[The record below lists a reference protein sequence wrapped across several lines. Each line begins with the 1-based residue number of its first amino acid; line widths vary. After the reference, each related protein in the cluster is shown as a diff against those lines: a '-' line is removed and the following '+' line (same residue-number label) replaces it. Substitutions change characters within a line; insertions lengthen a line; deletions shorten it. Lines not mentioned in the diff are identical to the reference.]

1 MKKHIIQLTLVM
13 FCILLTGLTAIAQD
27 GEIVRITVHSPSL
40 EKNLFND
47 SPDRDVT
54 IYLPPSYDTDP
65 GMRYPVVYLLHGYSG
80 NDTLWTGGSY
90 INNGNIKDW
99 MKSWLKS
106 GKVKEMILVMPNSYN
121 IFMGSIYTNST
132 VTGNWAD
139 FIAKD
144 LVEYID
150 SHYRTLRQLESRA
163 VIGHSMGGYGGI
175 TFGMLFPE
183 VFGCMGGMAGVW
195 DTEDG
200 FNVDPSG
207 YAIASEIKNWA
218 EFNSADF
225 WIKGAFADATAH
237 APNPDNPP
245 FYCDF
250 PYIYTDT
257 QPKEMVKNQKAYDKF
272 MEHDLFVMLDRH
284 PDALKNMKAIYIDAG
299 INDQLIPVKYPRK
312 FHEKLNGLGISH
324 VYNEFSGDHTC
335 CVMNSTG
342 NALEVFSKAMAFEM
356 LTGVEP
362 KGKVAST
369 WGQIRR
375 RK

>member
-1 MKKHIIQLTLVM
+1 MKKRIIQSILVL
-13 FCILLTGLTAIAQD
+13 FCILLTVNYASAQD
-27 GEIVRITVHSPSL
+27 GKILRITVHSPSL
-40 EKNLFND
+40 EGNLFKD

-54 IYLPPSYDTDP
+54 VYLPPSYDNDP

-90 INNGNIKDW
+90 IKNGNIKDW
-99 MKSWLKS
+99 IKSWLKD

-121 IFMGSIYTNST
+121 IFMGSCYTNSSA
-132 VTGNWAD
+132 TGKWAD
-139 FIAKD
+139 YIAKD
-144 LVEYID
+144 LIEYID
-150 SHYRTLRQLESRA
+150 SHWALRQRESRA

-175 TFGMLFPE
+175 KLGMLYPE
-183 VFGCMGGMAGVW
+183 VFGCIGGMAGVW

-200 FNVDPSG
+200 FNVDPSS

-218 EFNSADF
+218 EFNSAGF
-225 WIKGAFADATAH
+225 WIKSSFSDAGAY

-250 PYIYTDT
+250 PFIYTDT

-272 MEHDLFVMLDRH
+272 MEHDLFVMLDKH
-284 PDALKNMKAIYIDAG
+284 IDALQSMKAIYIDAG
-299 INDQLIPVKYPRK
+299 INDQLIPIKYPRK
-312 FHEKLNGLGISH
+312 FHERLENVGIKH
-324 VYNEFSGDHTC
+324 IYNEFSGDHTC

-356 LTGVEP
+356 LTSVEP
-362 KGKVAST
+362 KGKVTST
-369 WGQIRR
+369 WGEIRR
-375 RK
+375 GK